1 MTTSL
6 NFGAMVEGWCRAIPE
21 RIEAVR
27 NTAIDKLADE
37 MVRTK
42 GQGGRLPF
50 EHGNLARSIQAST
63 QAMPMTAPGP
73 FAGSN
78 VGAVTATL
86 KVDQPIWLGYQ
97 AVYARRMNYGFVGA
111 DSLGRVYNQ
120 AGNYFVEG
128 AILQWRSFVA
138 ESIREIQMSAG
149 PMKP

>member
-6 NFGAMVEGWCRAIPE
+6 GFGAMVEGWCRRAPE
-21 RIEAVR
+21 LVGAVR

-37 MVRTK
+37 MARTR
-42 GQGGRLPF
+42 GQGGRVPF
-50 EHGNLARSIQAST
+50 DTGNLARSIQAST
-63 QAMPMTAPGP
+63 SAMPTTAAGQ

-78 VGAVTATL
+78 VGAVTAIL
-86 KVDQPIWLGYQ
+86 HPDQAIWIGYQ
-97 AVYARRMNYGFVGA
+97 ATYARRMNYGFVGA

-138 ESIREIQMSAG
+138 ESIREIQMAAG

>member
-1 MTTSL
+1 MTNSL
-6 NFGAMVEGWCRAIPE
+6 NFGAMVEGWCREVPE

-50 EHGNLARSIQAST
+50 EFGNLAKSIQAST
-63 QAMPMTAPGP
+63 ESMPKTAAGP
-73 FAGSN
+73 FSGSN

-86 KVDQPIWLGYQ
+86 KVEQPIWLGYQ

-138 ESIREIQMSAG
+138 ESIREIQMAAG

>member
-1 MTTSL
+1 MTNSL
-6 NFGAMVEGWCRAIPE
+6 NFGAMVEGWCRGIPE

-27 NTAIDKLADE
+27 NTAIDKLAEE
-37 MVRTK
+37 MSRTR
-42 GQGGRLPF
+42 GQGGRVPF
-50 EHGNLARSIQAST
+50 DTGNLSRSILAST
-63 QAMPMTAPGP
+63 VAMPMTAPGP
-73 FAGSN
+73 FSGGN

-86 KVDQPIWLGYQ
+86 RFDQPVWLGYQ
-97 AVYARRMNYGFVGA
+97 AKYARRINYGFVGA

-138 ESIREIQMSAG
+138 ESIREIQMAAG

>member
-6 NFGAMVEGWCRAIPE
+6 NFGAMVEGWCRGVPE

-63 QAMPMTAPGP
+63 QSMPMTAPGP
-73 FAGSN
+73 FSGSN

-138 ESIREIQMSAG
+138 ESIREIQMAAG

>member
-1 MTTSL
+1 MTASL
-6 NFGAMVEGWCRAIPE
+6 NFGAMVEGWCRGIPE

-37 MVRTK
+37 MARTR
-42 GQGGRLPF
+42 GQGGRVPF
-50 EHGNLARSIQAST
+50 DTGNLARSIQAST
-63 QAMPMTAPGP
+63 SAMPTTAAGP

-86 KVDQPIWLGYQ
+86 QPDQAIWIGYQ
-97 AVYARRMNYGFVGA
+97 AAYARRMNYGFVGA

-138 ESIREIQMSAG
+138 ESIREIQMAAG